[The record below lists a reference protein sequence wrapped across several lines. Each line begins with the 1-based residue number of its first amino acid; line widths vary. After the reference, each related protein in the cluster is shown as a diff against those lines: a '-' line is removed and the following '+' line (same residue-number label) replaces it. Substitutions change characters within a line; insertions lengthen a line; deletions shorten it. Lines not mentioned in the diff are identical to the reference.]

1 MSNDDILRMFACAA
15 MQGMIARRSEPLPE
29 SAMNSLAKQAWLM
42 ACEMRL
48 VEMENGEG

>member
-1 MSNDDILRMFACAA
+1 MSNDEILRMFACAA
-15 MQGMIARRSEPLPE
+15 MQAMIARRDDPVSE
-29 SAMNSLAKQAWLM
+29 AGMNNLAKQAWLM